1 MSNLQG
7 TAKIDI
13 VRNQLYKR
21 ESKNCIEDFG
31 TNDERTQCHAVE
43 RRGCMHSRS
52 LRYSGK
58 AHPASHG
65 GSVWQPERD
74 LYRIEPAGKPAGTP
88 SAQEW
93 SQAGRAGRDLRGARR
108 G

>member
-7 TAKIDI
+7 AAKIDI

-52 LRYSGK
+52 LRNSGE
-58 AHPASHG
+58 AHAASHS
-65 GSVWQPERD
+65 GSVWQPESD
-74 LYRIEPAGKPAGTP
+74 LYRFEPAGKPAGALSP
-88 SAQEW
+88 QEW
-93 SQAGRAGRDLRGARR
+93 SQARRPGRNM
-108 G
+108 